1 MTTINL
7 RPWQAACANKAI
19 DWLQAGED
27 RHFLINA
34 APGAGKTICA
44 SVVAQRLFEAGMID
58 RVIVIAPRTTVVN
71 QWADEF
77 KFVTGRPM
85 LKITGADEEP
95 ENYGVDLCATWSAIQ
110 GSLDGLQAVC
120 RQDRTL
126 VICDEHHHAARAA
139 AWGDGADGAFAD
151 AKYSLILTGTPI
163 RSDGKESVWLAYDDQ
178 GLIDHPEGGSYTL
191 SYGEAVDLEYCRP
204 ITFHRHEGK
213 FSVTLDDGENISV
226 SGTEDTDFSPALKR
240 IRGLQQALDYYKL
253 ACTPKYLASGAADP
267 DSYQANMLQWCI
279 DKLNDLRL
287 RMPEAG
293 GLVIA
298 PNIPVAEY
306 MAELLELLD
315 GEKPVVVHNQ
325 VANPEGK
332 ITAFRN
338 SKKRWIVSVAMI
350 SEGVDIQRLRV
361 LAYLPNAQTELSFRQ
376 AMGRVVRNFGPQDDS
391 RAYVVMPT
399 HRIFEEYARRVEAE
413 MSPAKLRPSD
423 APDTKVCPDCGA
435 ECPKDAAACHVC
447 DAEFPVRQPR
457 MKTCDACGALNPLSA
472 KDCQSCGTA
481 FAHAFEISLNEALR
495 VGAIIRGMDLDEE
508 EVQEGEAIRDVFRKG
523 VLSSGD
529 DQLIKILKLLP
540 EESYGRLA
548 RMFEENK

>member
-7 RPWQAACANKAI
+7 RPWQAACANKAMN
-19 DWLQAGED
+19 WLQAGDD

-44 SVVAQRLFEAGMID
+44 SVIAQRLLDADMID
-58 RVIVIAPRTTVVN
+58 RVIVIAPRKTVVS
-71 QWADEF
+71 QWGAEF
-77 KFVTGRPM
+77 KVVTGRSM

-95 ENYGVDLCATWSAIQ
+95 EEYGADLCATWSAVQ

-120 RQDRTL
+120 RKDRTL
-126 VICDEHHHAARAA
+126 VICDEHHHAAVEA
-139 AWGDGADGAFAD
+139 AWGDGANGAFAD
-151 AKYSLILTGTPI
+151 AKFTLTLTGTPI

-178 GLIDHPEGGSYTL
+178 GQINHPEGGSYTL
-191 SYGEAVDLEYCRP
+191 TYGEAVDLEYCRP

-226 SGTEDTDFSPALKR
+226 SGTKETQFSDGLKR

-253 ACTPKYLASGAADP
+253 ACTPKYLPSGAADSV
-267 DSYQANMLQWCI
+267 SYQANLLEWCI

-298 PNIPVAEY
+298 PNILVAEY

-315 GEKPVVVHNQ
+315 GEKPVVVHNR
-325 VANPEGK
+325 VANPDGK
-332 ITAFRN
+332 IAAFRN
-338 SKKRWIVSVAMI
+338 SKKRWLVSVAMV
-350 SEGVDIQRLRV
+350 SEGVDIPRLRIM
-361 LAYLPNAQTELSFRQ
+361 AYLPNAQTELSFRQ

-399 HRIFEEYARRVEAE
+399 HRVFEAYARRVEAE
-413 MSPAKLRPSD
+413 MSPANLRPSD
-423 APDTKVCPDCGA
+423 TPDTKVCPDCGA
-435 ECPKDAAACHVC
+435 ECPKDAPTCHVC
-447 DAEFPVRQPR
+447 DAEFPVHRPR
-457 MKTCDACGALNPLSA
+457 TKTCDACGSLNPLSA
-472 KDCQSCGTA
+472 KDCQSCGEG
-481 FAHAFEISLNEALR
+481 FGHDFEISLSDALR

-508 EVQEGEAIRDVFRKG
+508 EVQEGEAVRDVFRKG
-523 VLSSGD
+523 VLGSGD

-548 RMFEENK
+548 RMFEGGR